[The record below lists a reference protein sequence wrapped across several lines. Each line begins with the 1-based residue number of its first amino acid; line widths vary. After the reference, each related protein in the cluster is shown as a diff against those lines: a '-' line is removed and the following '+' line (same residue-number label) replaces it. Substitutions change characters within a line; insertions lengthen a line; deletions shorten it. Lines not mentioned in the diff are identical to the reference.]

1 MNLSGISI
9 KRKVTLAMIYIIA
22 IGFGIFS
29 LTQLKVAMTPDI
41 DFPIVLVFTNYSGVS
56 SEDIEN
62 LVTRPIEEAVSATE
76 NIKKISS
83 SSTNGASM
91 VMLEFVYGTNMDK
104 AETDVRNSLD
114 MIRDYLPSDADEPIV
129 LALNPSMMPIMML
142 SMNSKDLGPAELRK
156 LGEDRVEP
164 LLERVDG
171 VASVEIAGGFERQIN
186 VKLNPVLLAS
196 HSLSPQDVATAIQTS
211 AGLVSAGNIKTF
223 TKEYNLRIYSEY
235 RNLEQLRNIVIKP
248 GTVPLRLKEV
258 AVVEDGFKEMTGDVR
273 VNGRQGIAIIVSKQS
288 DANTVLAAQKVKK
301 ELENIKKVLPQ
312 GINFEILFDTSEFTS
327 NSLKNLYNTA
337 IMSLIVV
344 IIVIYA
350 FIRSFRGSLIMAIS
364 MPISIILTFAVLY
377 LSDLTLNVISMAGLA
392 LAIGMLVDNSIV
404 VLENIF
410 RYRSLGRNSVE
421 ASERGASEVS
431 MAITASTLTT
441 LSVFVPV
448 LFVPGITGQLFKEM
462 VLTVT
467 FSLTVSLLV
476 AVTLVPM
483 MSSVFLKE
491 RLGSKKSKASDKPK
505 TLNKLTSKYQKLLH
519 WSLYHKKYVLLLA
532 LLLLVFSFCL
542 IPFMGGEFMPETDQG
557 RISFTIECATGV
569 PLTSLRETVIKV
581 EKILQ
586 ESVPEVVT
594 ASFRFGVQG
603 SFNPG
608 GSSSNTIVGNL
619 RLLPQNERKR
629 SQKEIEIALRKE
641 LDNIAGISY
650 YFEGGGMMGSGESA
664 VEIKVL
670 GNDLTRAKAIADDL
684 KARMEKVEGL
694 VDIRV
699 NVNDYI
705 PQLDVHLKQ
714 DVLNDLKLTN
724 LQIAS
729 IVSTA
734 IQGRTVAKYREKG
747 DEYNIYVQL
756 DKKYRQDR
764 NALDNLIIPVAGGT
778 VPLRQIADIK
788 EAQGPVTI
796 YRENQERYVSV
807 GCNLAGIDLKTAVE
821 RIEQIQSE
829 IAIPSDMMMI
839 MGGTAEDRQEAMF
852 YLLVAILVG
861 ALLVYMVMASQFESL
876 VDPFIIIF
884 TVPLSIIGV
893 LIFLFITKTPIS
905 VMALIGVV
913 ILVGI
918 AVNNGIVLVD
928 YTNQL
933 RSRGVGLYEAAEESG
948 ITRIRPVLMTALTT
962 IIGMIPLALEL
973 GDGSETWA
981 PLAKAVIGGMTVT
994 TFLTLLVI
1002 PCLYIIFEEWGEKI
1016 KNKLFGIL
1024 KKLELIAE

>member
-1 MNLSGISI
+1 MKLTGFSI
-9 KRKVTLAMIYIIA
+9 KRKVTLAMIYIVA

-41 DFPIVLVFTNYSGVS
+41 DFPIVLVFTSYSGVS

-76 NIKKISS
+76 NIKKITSS
-83 SSTNGASM
+83 SSNSKSM
-91 VMLEFVYGTNMDK
+91 VMLEFVYGTDMDK
-104 AETDVRNSLD
+104 AEADVRNALD
-114 MIRDYLPSDADEPIV
+114 MIRDYLPSDAEEPFV
-129 LALNPSMMPIMML
+129 LAVNPSMMPIMML

-171 VASVEIAGGFERQIN
+171 VASIEIAGGFERQIN

-211 AGLVSAGNIKTF
+211 AGLVSSGNIKTF

-235 RNLEQLRNIVIKP
+235 RSLEQIKNIVIKP
-248 GTVPLRLKEV
+248 GTVPLRLKDV
-258 AVVEDGFKEMTGDVR
+258 ALVEDGFKEQTGDVR
-273 VNGRQGIAIIVSKQS
+273 INSRQGIAIVVSKQS
-288 DANTVLAAQKVKK
+288 DANTVQAAAHVKT

-312 GINFEILFDTSEFTS
+312 GVDFEILYDTSEFTS
-327 NSLKNLYNTA
+327 NSLKNLFDTA
-337 IMSLIVV
+337 IMSLFVV
-344 IIVIYA
+344 ILVIFA

-410 RYRSLGRNSVE
+410 RYRSLGYKSVE
-421 ASERGASEVS
+421 ASEQGASEMS
-431 MAITASTLTT
+431 TAIIASTLTT

-476 AVTLVPM
+476 ALTLVPM
-483 MSSVFLKE
+483 MASVLLKE
-491 RLGSKKSKASDKPK
+491 RLDKKKSKNGDKPNALK
-505 TLNKLTSKYQKLLH
+505 KLTDKYQKILH
-519 WSLYHKKYVLLLA
+519 WSLYHKKYVLLIA
-532 LLLLVFSFCL
+532 LLMLVFSCCL
-542 IPFMGGEFMPETDQG
+542 VPFMGGEFMPETDQG
-557 RISFTIECATGV
+557 RISVTIESATGV

-581 EKILQ
+581 ENILK
-586 ESVPEVVT
+586 ETTPEIVT
-594 ASFRFGVQG
+594 ATFRFGVQEG
-603 SFNPG
+603 FSPG
-608 GSSSNTIVGNL
+608 GSSGNTITATL
-619 RLLPQNERKR
+619 RLLPRKERKR
-629 SQKEIEIALRKE
+629 SQKEIEIALRKK
-641 LDNIAGISY
+641 LDEIAGISY
-650 YFEGGGMMGSGESA
+650 YFEGGSMMSSGTNA
-664 VEIKVL
+664 VEIKVV

-694 VDIRV
+694 VDVRV

-705 PQLDVHLKQ
+705 PQLDIHLKQ
-714 DVLNDLKLTN
+714 DVLNDLRLTN
-724 LQIAS
+724 MQVAS

-734 IQGRTVAKYREKG
+734 IQGKTIAKYREKG

-756 DKKYRQDR
+756 DKKYREDR
-764 NALDNLIIPVAGGT
+764 EALGNLLIPISAGGT
-778 VPLRQIADIK
+778 VPLRQIADIR
-788 EAQGPVTI
+788 ETQGPVTI

-807 GCNLAGIDLKTAVE
+807 GCNLAGIDLKTAVSK
-821 RIEQIQSE
+821 IEQIQSE
-829 IAIPSDMMMI
+829 IAVPSDMMLI
-839 MGGTAEDRQEAMF
+839 MGGTAEDQQEAYF
-852 YLLVAILVG
+852 YLILAVLVG
-861 ALLVYMVMASQFESL
+861 ALLVYMVMAGQFESL
-876 VDPFIIIF
+876 LDPFIIMF

-893 LIFLFITKTPIS
+893 FILLFVTNTPIS
-905 VMALIGVV
+905 VMALIGIV

-973 GDGSETWA
+973 GEGSETWA
-981 PLAKAVIGGMTVT
+981 PLAVAVIGGMCAT
-994 TFLTLLVI
+994 TLLTLVVI
-1002 PCLYIIFEEWGEKI
+1002 PCLYIIFEEWSGKI
-1016 KNKLFGIL
+1016 KNKLFGT
-1024 KKLELIAE
+1024 KKA

>member
-1 MNLSGISI
+1 MNLTGISI

-41 DFPIVLVFTNYSGVS
+41 DFPIVLVFTSYSGVS

-76 NIKKISS
+76 NIKKITSN
-83 SSTNGASM
+83 STNGNSM

-104 AETDVRNSLD
+104 AETDVRNALD
-114 MIRDYLPSDADEPIV
+114 MIRDYLPSDAEEPFV
-129 LALNPSMMPIMML
+129 LALNPSMMPILML

-164 LLERVDG
+164 LLERVEG
-171 VASVEIAGGFERQIN
+171 VASVEISGGFERQIN
-186 VKLNPVLLAS
+186 VDLNPVLLAS
-196 HSLSPQDVATAIQTS
+196 HSLSPQDVAMAIQSS
-211 AGLVSAGNIKTF
+211 AGLVSSGNIKTF
-223 TKEYNLRIYSEY
+223 TKEFNLRIYSEY
-235 RNLEQLRNIVIKP
+235 RSLEQIRNVVVKP
-248 GTVPLRLKEV
+248 GTVPLKLQDV
-258 AVVEDGFKEMTGDVR
+258 ASVKDGFKEQTGDVR
-273 VNGRQGIAIIVSKQS
+273 VNGRQGVALIISKQS
-288 DANTVLAAQKVKK
+288 DANTVQAAGQVKK
-301 ELENIKKVLPQ
+301 ELEKIKKVLPQ
-312 GINFEILFDTSEFTS
+312 GVDFEILFDTSEFTS
-327 NSLKNLYNTA
+327 NSLKNLSDTA

-344 IIVIYA
+344 ILVIFV

-410 RYRSLGRNSVE
+410 RYRSLGHKSVE
-421 ASERGASEVS
+421 ASEKGASEMS
-431 MAITASTLTT
+431 TAIIASTLTT

-448 LFVPGITGQLFKEM
+448 LFVPGITGQLFREM

-467 FSLTVSLLV
+467 FSLSVSLLV
-476 AVTLVPM
+476 ALTLVPM
-483 MSSVFLKE
+483 MASVLLKVK
-491 RLGSKKSKASDKPK
+491 LDSKKSKKGDKPNILK
-505 TLNKLTSKYQKLLH
+505 KLTDKYQKLLH
-519 WSLYHKKYVLLLA
+519 WSLYHKKYVLLITIVM
-532 LLLLVFSFCL
+532 LVFSCCL
-542 IPFMGGEFMPETDQG
+542 VPFMGGEFMPENDQG
-557 RISFTIECATGV
+557 RINVTIESATGV

-586 ESVPEVVT
+586 ETVPEIVT
-594 ASFRFGVQG
+594 ATFRFGVQQG
-603 SFNPG
+603 FNPG
-608 GSSSNTIVGNL
+608 GSAGNTINTTL
-619 RLLPQNERKR
+619 RLQPQSERKR
-629 SQKEIEIALRKE
+629 SQKEIEIALRKK
-641 LDNIAGISY
+641 LDEIPGISY
-650 YFEGGGMMGSGESA
+650 HFESGNMMSSGESA
-664 VEIKVL
+664 IEIKVV
-670 GNDLTRAKAIADDL
+670 GNDLNRAKAIADDL
-684 KARMEKVEGL
+684 KARMGKVEGL
-694 VDIRV
+694 VDVRV

-714 DVLNDLKLTN
+714 DVLNDLRLTN
-724 LQIAS
+724 IQVAS

-734 IQGRTVAKYREKG
+734 IQGKTVSQYREKG

-764 NALDNLIIPVAGGT
+764 EALGNLLIPIPAGGA
-778 VPLRQIADIK
+778 VPLRQIADIR
-788 EAQGPVTI
+788 ETQGPVTI

-807 GCNLAGIDLKTAVE
+807 GCNLAGIDLKTAVKKV
-821 RIEQIQSE
+821 EQIQSE
-829 IAIPSDMMMI
+829 IAVPSDLMLI
-839 MGGTAEDRQEAMF
+839 MGGTAEDQQEAYF
-852 YLLVAILVG
+852 YLILAVLVA

-876 VDPFIIIF
+876 VDPFIIMF

-893 LIFLFITKTPIS
+893 FIFMFITNTPIS
-905 VMALIGVV
+905 VMALIGIV

-928 YTNQL
+928 YINQL
-933 RSRGVGLYEAAEESG
+933 RARGTGLYEAAEESG

-962 IIGMIPLALEL
+962 IIGMIPLALKL

-981 PLAKAVIGGMTVT
+981 PLAVAVIGGMTAT
-994 TFLTLLVI
+994 TLLTLIVI

-1016 KNKLFGIL
+1016 KSRLFGI
-1024 KKLELIAE
+1024 KKEA

>member
-1 MNLSGISI
+1 MKLTGFSI
-9 KRKVTLAMIYIIA
+9 KRKVTLAMIYIVA

-41 DFPIVLVFTNYSGVS
+41 DFPIVLVFTSYSGVS

-76 NIKKISS
+76 NIKKIISN
-83 SSTNGASM
+83 STNGNSM
-91 VMLEFVYGTNMDK
+91 VMLEFVYGTNMDQ
-104 AETDVRNSLD
+104 AESDVRNALD
-114 MIRDYLPSDADEPIV
+114 MIRDYLPSDAEEPFV
-129 LALNPSMMPIMML
+129 LALNPSMMPIMMM

-164 LLERVDG
+164 LLERVEG

-196 HSLSPQDVATAIQTS
+196 HTLSPQDVATAIQTS
-211 AGLVSAGNIKTF
+211 AGLVSSGNIKTF

-235 RNLEQLRNIVIKP
+235 RSLEQIRNIVVKP
-248 GTVPLRLKEV
+248 GTVPLRLKDV
-258 AVVEDGFKEMTGDVR
+258 ASVEDGFKEQTGDVR
-273 VNGRQGIAIIVSKQS
+273 INGRQGIAIVVSKQS
-288 DANTVLAAQKVKK
+288 DANTVQAAGQVKK
-301 ELENIKKVLPQ
+301 ELDNIKKVLPQ
-312 GINFEILFDTSEFTS
+312 GVDFEILFDTSEFTS
-327 NSLKNLYNTA
+327 NSLKNLSDTA

-344 IIVIYA
+344 ILVIFA
-350 FIRSFRGSLIMAIS
+350 FIRSFRGSMIMAIS

-377 LSDLTLNVISMAGLA
+377 LCDLTLNVISMAGLA

-410 RYRSLGRNSVE
+410 RYRSLGYKSVE
-421 ASERGASEVS
+421 ASEQGASEMS
-431 MAITASTLTT
+431 TAIIASTLTT

-467 FSLTVSLLV
+467 FSLSVSLLV
-476 AVTLVPM
+476 ALTLVPM
-483 MSSVFLKE
+483 MASVVLKE
-491 RLGSKKSKASDKPK
+491 RLDNKKGKVGGKPK
-505 TLNKLTSKYQKLLH
+505 ALQILTDKYQKLLH
-519 WSLYHKKYVLLLA
+519 WSLYHKKYVLLITILM
-532 LLLLVFSFCL
+532 LVFSCCL
-542 IPFMGGEFMPETDQG
+542 VPFMGGEFMPETDEG
-557 RISFTIECATGV
+557 RINITIESATGV

-581 EKILQ
+581 ENILK
-586 ESVPEVVT
+586 ESAPEIVT
-594 ASFRFGVQG
+594 ATFRFGAQEG
-603 SFNPG
+603 FSPG
-608 GSSSNTIVGNL
+608 NSSGNTISAIL
-619 RLLPQNERKR
+619 RLLPRDERKR
-629 SQKEIEIALRKE
+629 SQKEIEIALRKK
-641 LDNIAGISY
+641 LDEIAGISY
-650 YFEGGGMMGSGESA
+650 YLEGGGMMASGENA
-664 VEIKVL
+664 VEIKVVC
-670 GNDLTRAKAIADDL
+670 NDLTRAKAVADDL

-694 VDIRV
+694 VDVRL

-714 DVLNDLKLTN
+714 DVLNDLRLTN
-724 LQIAS
+724 IQVAS

-756 DKKYRQDR
+756 DKKYREDR
-764 NALDNLIIPVAGGT
+764 EALGNLLIPISAGGT
-778 VPLRQIADIK
+778 VPLRQIADIR
-788 EAQGPVTI
+788 ETQGPVTI

-807 GCNLAGIDLKTAVE
+807 GCNLAGIDLKTAVSK
-821 RIEQIQSE
+821 IEQIQSE
-829 IAIPSDMMMI
+829 IAVPSDMMLI
-839 MGGTAEDRQEAMF
+839 LGGTAEDQQEAYF
-852 YLLVAILVG
+852 YLIVAVLVG
-861 ALLVYMVMASQFESL
+861 ALLVYMVMAGQFESL
-876 VDPFIIIF
+876 VDPFIIMF

-893 LIFLFITKTPIS
+893 FILMFITKTPIS
-905 VMALIGVV
+905 VMALIGIV

-928 YTNQL
+928 YINQL
-933 RSRGVGLYEAAEESG
+933 RARGTGLYEAAEESG

-973 GDGSETWA
+973 GEGSETWA
-981 PLAKAVIGGMTVT
+981 PLAVAVIGGMCAT
-994 TFLTLLVI
+994 TLLTLVVI

-1016 KNKLFGIL
+1016 KRRLFGV
-1024 KKLELIAE
+1024 KQA

>member
-1 MNLSGISI
+1 MKLTGFSI
-9 KRKVTLAMIYIIA
+9 KRKVTLAMIYIVA

-41 DFPIVLVFTNYSGVS
+41 DFPIVLVFTSYSGVS

-76 NIKKISS
+76 NIKKITSS
-83 SSTNGASM
+83 SSNSKSM
-91 VMLEFVYGTNMDK
+91 VMLEFVYGTDMDK
-104 AETDVRNSLD
+104 AEADVRNALD
-114 MIRDYLPSDADEPIV
+114 MIRDYLPSDAEEPFV

-211 AGLVSAGNIKTF
+211 AGLVSSGNIKTF

-235 RNLEQLRNIVIKP
+235 RSLEQIRNIVIKP
-248 GTVPLRLKEV
+248 GTVPLRLKDV
-258 AVVEDGFKEMTGDVR
+258 ALVEDGYKEQTGDVR
-273 VNGRQGIAIIVSKQS
+273 INGRQGVAIVVSKQS
-288 DANTVLAAQKVKK
+288 DANTVQAAAHVKK

-312 GINFEILFDTSEFTS
+312 GVDFEILFDTSEFTS
-327 NSLKNLYNTA
+327 NSLKNLSDTA

-344 IIVIYA
+344 ILVIFA

-410 RYRSLGRNSVE
+410 RYRSLGYKSVE
-421 ASERGASEVS
+421 ASEQGASEMS
-431 MAITASTLTT
+431 TAIIASTLTT

-476 AVTLVPM
+476 ALTLVPM
-483 MSSVFLKE
+483 MASVLLKE
-491 RLGSKKSKASDKPK
+491 RLDNKKSKKGDKPNALK
-505 TLNKLTSKYQKLLH
+505 KLTDKYQKILH
-519 WSLYHKKYVLLLA
+519 WSLYHKKYVLLMA
-532 LLLLVFSFCL
+532 LLMLVFSCCL
-542 IPFMGGEFMPETDQG
+542 VPFMGGEFMPETDQG
-557 RISFTIECATGV
+557 RINLTIESATGV

-581 EKILQ
+581 ENILK
-586 ESVPEVVT
+586 ESAPEIVT
-594 ASFRFGVQG
+594 ATFRFGVQEG
-603 SFNPG
+603 FSPG
-608 GSSSNTIVGNL
+608 GSSGNTITTTL
-619 RLLPQNERKR
+619 RLLPRKERKR
-629 SQKEIEIALRKE
+629 SQKEIEIALRKK
-641 LDNIAGISY
+641 LDEIAGISY
-650 YFEGGGMMGSGESA
+650 YFEGGSMMSSGEKA
-664 VEIKVL
+664 VEIKVV

-684 KARMEKVEGL
+684 KARMEKVKGL
-694 VDIRV
+694 VDVRV

-705 PQLDVHLKQ
+705 PQLDIHLKQ
-714 DVLNDLKLTN
+714 DVLNDLRLTN
-724 LQIAS
+724 MQVAS

-734 IQGRTVAKYREKG
+734 IQGRTIAKYREKG

-756 DKKYRQDR
+756 DKKYREDR
-764 NALDNLIIPVAGGT
+764 EALGNLLIPISAGGT
-778 VPLRQIADIK
+778 VPLRQIADIR
-788 EAQGPVTI
+788 ETQGPVTI

-807 GCNLAGIDLKTAVE
+807 GCNLAGIDLKTAVKK
-821 RIEQIQSE
+821 IEQIQSE
-829 IAIPSDMMMI
+829 IAVPSDMMLI
-839 MGGTAEDRQEAMF
+839 MGGTAEDQQEAYF
-852 YLLVAILVG
+852 YLILAVLVG
-861 ALLVYMVMASQFESL
+861 ALLVYMVMAGQFESL
-876 VDPFIIIF
+876 LDPFIIMF

-893 LIFLFITKTPIS
+893 FILLFVTNTPIS
-905 VMALIGVV
+905 VMALIGIV

-962 IIGMIPLALEL
+962 IIGMIPLALKL

-981 PLAKAVIGGMTVT
+981 PLAVAVIGGMCAT
-994 TFLTLLVI
+994 TLLTLVVI
-1002 PCLYIIFEEWGEKI
+1002 PCLYIIFEEWSEKI
-1016 KNKLFGIL
+1016 KNRLFGT
-1024 KKLELIAE
+1024 KKA

>member
-1 MNLSGISI
+1 MSLIGISI

-41 DFPIVLVFTNYSGVS
+41 DFPIVLVFTSYSGVS

-76 NIKKISS
+76 NIKKITSN
-83 SSTNGASM
+83 STNGNSM

-104 AETDVRNSLD
+104 AETDVRNALD
-114 MIRDYLPSDADEPIV
+114 MIRDYLPSDAEEPFV

-164 LLERVDG
+164 LLERVEG
-171 VASVEIAGGFERQIN
+171 VASVEISGGFERQIN
-186 VKLNPVLLAS
+186 VDLNPVLLAS
-196 HSLSPQDVATAIQTS
+196 HSLSPQDVAMAIQSS
-211 AGLVSAGNIKTF
+211 AGLVSSGNIKTF
-223 TKEYNLRIYSEY
+223 NKEYNLRIYSEY
-235 RNLEQLRNIVIKP
+235 RSLEQIRNLVVKP
-248 GTVPLRLKEV
+248 GTVPLRLMDV
-258 AVVEDGFKEMTGDVR
+258 ATVKDGFKEQTGDVR
-273 VNGRQGIAIIVSKQS
+273 INGRQGIAIIVSKQS
-288 DANTVLAAQKVKK
+288 DANTVQAATHVKK
-301 ELENIKKVLPQ
+301 ELEKIKKVLPQ

-327 NSLKNLYNTA
+327 NSLKNLSNTA
-337 IMSLIVV
+337 IMSLVVV
-344 IIVIYA
+344 ILVVFA

-377 LSDLTLNVISMAGLA
+377 LCDLTLNVISMAGLA

-404 VLENIF
+404 VLESIF
-410 RYRSLGRNSVE
+410 RYRSLGHKSVE
-421 ASERGASEVS
+421 ASEEGASEMS
-431 MAITASTLTT
+431 TAIIASTLTT

-467 FSLTVSLLV
+467 FSLSVSLLV
-476 AVTLVPM
+476 ALTLVPM
-483 MSSVFLKE
+483 MASVFLKE
-491 RLGSKKSKASDKPK
+491 RLDSKKSKKVNKPNALK
-505 TLNKLTSKYQKLLH
+505 MLTDKYQKLLH
-519 WSLYHKKYVLLLA
+519 WSLYHKKYVLLITILM
-532 LLLLVFSFCL
+532 LVFSCCL
-542 IPFMGGEFMPETDQG
+542 VPFLGGEFMPETDQG
-557 RISFTIECATGV
+557 RINFTIESATGV

-581 EKILQ
+581 EKILK
-586 ESVPEVVT
+586 EDVPEIVT
-594 ASFRFGVQG
+594 ATFRFGVQQG
-603 SFNPG
+603 FNPG
-608 GSSSNTIVGNL
+608 GSSGNTINTTL

-629 SQKEIEIALRKE
+629 SQKEIEVALRKK
-641 LDNIAGISY
+641 LDEIPGISY
-650 YFEGGGMMGSGESA
+650 RFEGGSMMSSSGERA
-664 VEIKVL
+664 IEIKVV
-670 GNDLTRAKAIADDL
+670 GDDLTRAKAIADDL

-694 VDIRV
+694 VDVSV

-714 DVLNDLKLTN
+714 DVLNDLRLTN
-724 LQIAS
+724 IQVAS

-734 IQGRTVAKYREKG
+734 IQGKTVSKYREKG

-764 NALDNLIIPVAGGT
+764 DALGNLLIPIPAGGT
-778 VPLRQIADIK
+778 VPLRQIADIR
-788 EAQGPVTI
+788 ETQGPVTI

-807 GCNLAGIDLKTAVE
+807 GCNLAGIDLRTAVKKV
-821 RIEQIQSE
+821 EQIQSE
-829 IAIPSDMMMI
+829 IAVPSDLMLI
-839 MGGTAEDRQEAMF
+839 MGGTAEDQQEAYF
-852 YLLVAILVG
+852 FLIIAVLVA

-876 VDPFIIIF
+876 VDPFIIMF

-893 LIFLFITKTPIS
+893 FIFMFITKTPIS
-905 VMALIGVV
+905 VMSLIGIV

-928 YTNQL
+928 YINQL
-933 RSRGVGLYEAAEESG
+933 RARGTGLYEAAEESG

-962 IIGMIPLALEL
+962 IIGMIPLALKL

-981 PLAKAVIGGMTVT
+981 PLAVSVIGGMAAT
-994 TFLTLLVI
+994 TLLTLVVI

-1016 KNKLFGIL
+1016 KSRLFGI
-1024 KKLELIAE
+1024 KKA

>member
-1 MNLSGISI
+1 MKLTGFSI
-9 KRKVTLAMIYIIA
+9 KRKVTLAMIYIVA

-41 DFPIVLVFTNYSGVS
+41 DFPIVLVFTSYSGVS

-76 NIKKISS
+76 NIKKITSS
-83 SSTNGASM
+83 SSNSKSM
-91 VMLEFVYGTNMDK
+91 VMLEFVYGTDMDK
-104 AETDVRNSLD
+104 AEADVRNALD
-114 MIRDYLPSDADEPIV
+114 MIRDYLPSDAEEPFV

-171 VASVEIAGGFERQIN
+171 VASIEIAGGFERQIN

-211 AGLVSAGNIKTF
+211 AGLVSSGNIKTF

-235 RNLEQLRNIVIKP
+235 RSLEQIRNIVIKP
-248 GTVPLRLKEV
+248 GTVPLRLKDV
-258 AVVEDGFKEMTGDVR
+258 ALVEDGYKEQTGDVR
-273 VNGRQGIAIIVSKQS
+273 INGRQGVAIVVSKQS
-288 DANTVLAAQKVKK
+288 DANTVQAAAHVKK

-312 GINFEILFDTSEFTS
+312 GVDFEILFDTSEFTS
-327 NSLKNLYNTA
+327 NSLKNLSDTA

-344 IIVIYA
+344 ILVIFA

-410 RYRSLGRNSVE
+410 RYRSLGYKSVE
-421 ASERGASEVS
+421 ASEQGASEMS
-431 MAITASTLTT
+431 TAIIASTLTT

-476 AVTLVPM
+476 ALTLVPM
-483 MSSVFLKE
+483 MASVLLKE
-491 RLGSKKSKASDKPK
+491 RLDNKKSKNGDKPNALK
-505 TLNKLTSKYQKLLH
+505 KLTDKYQKILH
-519 WSLYHKKYVLLLA
+519 WSLYHKKYVLLMA
-532 LLLLVFSFCL
+532 LLMLVFSCCL
-542 IPFMGGEFMPETDQG
+542 VPFMGGEFMPETDQG
-557 RISFTIECATGV
+557 RINLTIESATGV

-581 EKILQ
+581 ENILK
-586 ESVPEVVT
+586 ESAPEIVT
-594 ASFRFGVQG
+594 ATFRFGVQEG
-603 SFNPG
+603 FSPG
-608 GSSSNTIVGNL
+608 GSSGNTITTTL
-619 RLLPQNERKR
+619 RLLPRKERKR
-629 SQKEIEIALRKE
+629 SQKEIEIALRKK
-641 LDNIAGISY
+641 LDEIAGISY
-650 YFEGGGMMGSGESA
+650 YFEGGSMMSSGEKA
-664 VEIKVL
+664 VEIKVV

-684 KARMEKVEGL
+684 KARMEKVKGL
-694 VDIRV
+694 VDVRV

-705 PQLDVHLKQ
+705 PQLDIHLKQ
-714 DVLNDLKLTN
+714 DVLNDLRLTN
-724 LQIAS
+724 MQVAS

-734 IQGRTVAKYREKG
+734 IQGRTIAKYREKG

-756 DKKYRQDR
+756 DKKYREDR
-764 NALDNLIIPVAGGT
+764 EALGNLLIPISAGGT
-778 VPLRQIADIK
+778 VPLRQIADIR
-788 EAQGPVTI
+788 ETQGPVTI

-807 GCNLAGIDLKTAVE
+807 GCNLAGIDLKTAVKK
-821 RIEQIQSE
+821 IEQIQSE
-829 IAIPSDMMMI
+829 IAVPSDMMLI
-839 MGGTAEDRQEAMF
+839 MGGTAEDQQEAYF
-852 YLLVAILVG
+852 YLILAVLVG
-861 ALLVYMVMASQFESL
+861 ALLVYMVMAGQFESL
-876 VDPFIIIF
+876 LDPFIIMF

-893 LIFLFITKTPIS
+893 FILLFVTNTPIS
-905 VMALIGVV
+905 VMALIGIV

-962 IIGMIPLALEL
+962 INGMIPLALKL

-981 PLAKAVIGGMTVT
+981 PLAVAVIGGMCAT
-994 TFLTLLVI
+994 TLLTLVVI
-1002 PCLYIIFEEWGEKI
+1002 PCLYIIFEEWSEKI
-1016 KNKLFGIL
+1016 KNRLFGT
-1024 KKLELIAE
+1024 KKA

>member
-1 MNLSGISI
+1 MKLTGFSI
-9 KRKVTLAMIYIIA
+9 KRKVTLAMIYIVA

-41 DFPIVLVFTNYSGVS
+41 DFPIVLVFTSYSGVS

-76 NIKKISS
+76 NIKKITSS
-83 SSTNGASM
+83 SSNSKSM
-91 VMLEFVYGTNMDK
+91 VMLEFVYGTDMDK
-104 AETDVRNSLD
+104 AEADVRNALD
-114 MIRDYLPSDADEPIV
+114 MIRDYLPSDAEEPFV

-171 VASVEIAGGFERQIN
+171 VASIEIAGGFERQIN

-211 AGLVSAGNIKTF
+211 AGLVSSGNIKTF

-235 RNLEQLRNIVIKP
+235 RSLEQIRNIVIKP
-248 GTVPLRLKEV
+248 GTVPLRLKDV
-258 AVVEDGFKEMTGDVR
+258 ALVEDGYKEQTGDVR
-273 VNGRQGIAIIVSKQS
+273 INGRQGVAIVVSKQS
-288 DANTVLAAQKVKK
+288 DANTVQAAAHVKK

-312 GINFEILFDTSEFTS
+312 GVDFEILFDTSEFTS
-327 NSLKNLYNTA
+327 NSLKNLSDTA

-344 IIVIYA
+344 ILVIFA

-410 RYRSLGRNSVE
+410 RYRSLGYKSVE
-421 ASERGASEVS
+421 ASEQGASEMS
-431 MAITASTLTT
+431 TAIIASTLTT

-476 AVTLVPM
+476 ALTLVPM
-483 MSSVFLKE
+483 MASVLLKE
-491 RLGSKKSKASDKPK
+491 RLDNKKSKKGDKPNALK
-505 TLNKLTSKYQKLLH
+505 KLTDKYQKILH
-519 WSLYHKKYVLLLA
+519 WSLYHKKYVLLMA
-532 LLLLVFSFCL
+532 LLMLVFSCCL
-542 IPFMGGEFMPETDQG
+542 VPFMGGEFMPETDQG
-557 RISFTIECATGV
+557 RINLTIESATGV

-581 EKILQ
+581 ENILK
-586 ESVPEVVT
+586 ESAPEIVT
-594 ASFRFGVQG
+594 ATFRFGVQEG
-603 SFNPG
+603 FSPG
-608 GSSSNTIVGNL
+608 GSSGNTITTTL
-619 RLLPQNERKR
+619 RLLPRKERKR
-629 SQKEIEIALRKE
+629 SQKEIEIALRKK
-641 LDNIAGISY
+641 LDEIAGISY
-650 YFEGGGMMGSGESA
+650 YFEGGSMMSSGEKA
-664 VEIKVL
+664 VEIKVV

-684 KARMEKVEGL
+684 KARMEKVKGL
-694 VDIRV
+694 VDVRV

-705 PQLDVHLKQ
+705 PQLDIHLKQ
-714 DVLNDLKLTN
+714 DVLNDLRLTN
-724 LQIAS
+724 MQVAS

-734 IQGRTVAKYREKG
+734 IQGRTIAKYREKG

-756 DKKYRQDR
+756 DKKYREDR
-764 NALDNLIIPVAGGT
+764 EALGNLLIPISAGGT
-778 VPLRQIADIK
+778 VPLRQIADIR
-788 EAQGPVTI
+788 ETQGPVTI

-807 GCNLAGIDLKTAVE
+807 GCNLAGIDLKTAVKK
-821 RIEQIQSE
+821 IEQIQSE
-829 IAIPSDMMMI
+829 IAVPSDMMLI
-839 MGGTAEDRQEAMF
+839 MGGTAEDQQEAYF
-852 YLLVAILVG
+852 YLILAVLVG
-861 ALLVYMVMASQFESL
+861 ALLVYMVMAGQFESL
-876 VDPFIIIF
+876 LDPFIIMF

-893 LIFLFITKTPIS
+893 FILLFVTNTPIS
-905 VMALIGVV
+905 VMALIGIV

-962 IIGMIPLALEL
+962 IIGMIPLALKL

-981 PLAKAVIGGMTVT
+981 PLAVAVIGGMCAT
-994 TFLTLLVI
+994 TLLTLVVI
-1002 PCLYIIFEEWGEKI
+1002 PCLYIIFEEWSEKI
-1016 KNKLFGIL
+1016 KNRLFGT
-1024 KKLELIAE
+1024 KKA

>member
-22 IGFGIFS
+22 VGFGIFS

-83 SSTNGASM
+83 SSTNGSAM
-91 VMLEFVYGTNMDK
+91 VMLEFVYGTDMDK

-235 RNLEQLRNIVIKP
+235 RSLEQLRNIVIKP
-248 GTVPLRLKEV
+248 GTVPLRLKDV
-258 AVVEDGFKEMTGDVR
+258 AVVEDGFKEITGDVR
-273 VNGRQGIAIIVSKQS
+273 INSRQGIAIIVSKQS

-344 IIVIYA
+344 IIVIYT

-392 LAIGMLVDNSIV
+392 LAIGMLVDNSII

-410 RYRSLGRNSVE
+410 RYQSLGHNSVE
-421 ASERGASEVS
+421 ASERGASEMS
-431 MAITASTLTT
+431 MAIIASTLTT

-476 AVTLVPM
+476 ALTLVPM

-505 TLNKLTSKYQKLLH
+505 TLNKFTSKYQKLLH
-519 WSLYHKKYVLLLA
+519 WSLYHKKYVLLIV

-557 RISFTIECATGV
+557 RIILTIECATGV

-608 GSSSNTIVGNL
+608 GSSSNTIVANL

-650 YFEGGGMMGSGESA
+650 YFEGGGMMSSGQSA

-670 GNDLTRAKAIADDL
+670 GNDLARAKAIADNL

-747 DEYNIYVQL
+747 DEFNIYVQL

-788 EAQGPVTI
+788 ETQGPVTI

-821 RIEQIQSE
+821 KIEQIQSE

-852 YLLVAILVG
+852 YLLLAIMVG
-861 ALLVYMVMASQFESL
+861 SLLVYMVMASQFESL

-893 LIFLFITKTPIS
+893 LIFLFITNTPIS

-981 PLAKAVIGGMTVT
+981 PLAKAVIGGMTAT
-994 TFLTLLVI
+994 TFLTLVVI

-1016 KNKLFGIL
+1016 KRKLFGA
-1024 KKLELIAE
+1024 KQA

>member
-1 MNLSGISI
+1 MSLIGLSI
-9 KRKVTLAMIYIIA
+9 KRKVTMAMIYIVA

-41 DFPIVLVFTNYSGVS
+41 DFPIVLVFTSYSGVS

-76 NIKKISS
+76 NIKKITSN
-83 SSTNGASM
+83 STNGNSM

-104 AETDVRNSLD
+104 AETDVRNALD
-114 MIRDYLPSDADEPIV
+114 MIRDYLPSDAEEPFV

-164 LLERVDG
+164 LLERVKG

-196 HSLSPQDVATAIQTS
+196 HSLSPQDVATAIQSS
-211 AGLVSAGNIKTF
+211 AGLVSSGNIKTF

-235 RNLEQLRNIVIKP
+235 RSLEQIRNVVVKP
-248 GTVPLRLKEV
+248 GTVPLRLKDV
-258 AVVEDGFKEMTGDVR
+258 ALVEDGFKEQTGDVR
-273 VNGRQGIAIIVSKQS
+273 INSRQGIAIVVSKQS
-288 DANTVLAAQKVKK
+288 DANTVQAAEHVRK
-301 ELENIKKVLPQ
+301 ELDNIKKVLPQ
-312 GINFEILFDTSEFTS
+312 GVDFEILFDTSEFTS
-327 NSLKNLYNTA
+327 NSLKNLSDTA

-344 IIVIYA
+344 ILVIFA

-377 LSDLTLNVISMAGLA
+377 LCDLTLNVISMAGLA

-410 RYRSLGRNSVE
+410 RYRSLGHKSVE
-421 ASERGASEVS
+421 ASEKGASEMS

-467 FSLTVSLLV
+467 FSLSVSLLV
-476 AVTLVPM
+476 ALTLVPM
-483 MSSVFLKE
+483 MASVFLKE
-491 RLGSKKSKASDKPK
+491 RLDNKNSKKGDKPK
-505 TLNKLTSKYQKLLH
+505 ALNMLTDKYQKILH
-519 WSLYHKKYVLLLA
+519 WSLYHKKYVLLITILM
-532 LLLLVFSFCL
+532 LVFSCCL
-542 IPFMGGEFMPETDQG
+542 VPFMGGEFMPETDQG
-557 RISFTIECATGV
+557 RINITIESATGV

-581 EKILQ
+581 ENILK
-586 ESVPEVVT
+586 ESAPEIVT
-594 ASFRFGVQG
+594 ATFRFGVQEG
-603 SFNPG
+603 FSPG
-608 GSSSNTIVGNL
+608 GSSGNTITATL
-619 RLLPQNERKR
+619 RLLPRNERKR
-629 SQKEIEIALRKE
+629 SQKEIEIALRKK
-641 LDNIAGISY
+641 LDEIAGISY
-650 YFEGGGMMGSGESA
+650 YFEGGGMMSSGESA
-664 VEIKVL
+664 VEIKVI
-670 GNDLTRAKAIADDL
+670 GNDLTRTKAIADDL

-714 DVLNDLKLTN
+714 DVLNDLRLTN
-724 LQIAS
+724 IQVAS

-756 DKKYRQDR
+756 GKEYREDR
-764 NALDNLIIPVAGGT
+764 EALGNLLIPISAGGT
-778 VPLRQIADIK
+778 VPLRQIADIQ
-788 EAQGPVTI
+788 ETQGPVTI

-807 GCNLAGIDLKTAVE
+807 GCNLAGIDLKNAVSK
-821 RIEQIQSE
+821 IEQIQSE

-839 MGGTAEDRQEAMF
+839 MGGTAEDQQEAYF
-852 YLLVAILVG
+852 YLILAVLVG
-861 ALLVYMVMASQFESL
+861 ALLVYMVMAGQFESL
-876 VDPFIIIF
+876 VDPFIIMF

-893 LIFLFITKTPIS
+893 FIFMFITNTPIS
-905 VMALIGVV
+905 VMALIGIV

-928 YTNQL
+928 YINQL
-933 RSRGVGLYEAAEESG
+933 RARGTGLYEAAEESG

-962 IIGMIPLALEL
+962 IIGMIPLALKL

-981 PLAKAVIGGMTVT
+981 PLAVAVIGGMCAT
-994 TFLTLLVI
+994 TLLTLVVI
-1002 PCLYIIFEEWGEKI
+1002 PCLYIIFEEWGDKI
-1016 KNKLFGIL
+1016 KSRLFGI
-1024 KKLELIAE
+1024 KKA

>member
-1 MNLSGISI
+1 MNLTGISI

-41 DFPIVLVFTNYSGVS
+41 DFPIVLVFTSYSGVS

-76 NIKKISS
+76 NIKKITSN
-83 SSTNGASM
+83 STNGNSM

-104 AETDVRNSLD
+104 AETDVRNALD
-114 MIRDYLPSDADEPIV
+114 MIRDYLPSDAEEPFV
-129 LALNPSMMPIMML
+129 LALNPSMMPILML

-164 LLERVDG
+164 LLERVEG
-171 VASVEIAGGFERQIN
+171 VASVEISGGFERQIN
-186 VKLNPVLLAS
+186 VDLNPVLLAS
-196 HSLSPQDVATAIQTS
+196 HSLSPQDVAMAIQSS
-211 AGLVSAGNIKTF
+211 AGLVSSGNIKTF
-223 TKEYNLRIYSEY
+223 TKEFNLRIYSEY
-235 RNLEQLRNIVIKP
+235 RSLEQIRNVVVKP
-248 GTVPLRLKEV
+248 GTVPLKLQDV
-258 AVVEDGFKEMTGDVR
+258 ASVKDGFKEQTGDVR
-273 VNGRQGIAIIVSKQS
+273 VNGRQGVALIISKQS
-288 DANTVLAAQKVKK
+288 DANTVQAAGQVKK
-301 ELENIKKVLPQ
+301 ELEKIKKVLPQ
-312 GINFEILFDTSEFTS
+312 GVDFEILFDTSEFTS
-327 NSLKNLYNTA
+327 NSLKNLSDTA

-344 IIVIYA
+344 ILVIFV

-410 RYRSLGRNSVE
+410 RYRSLGHKSVE
-421 ASERGASEVS
+421 ASEKGASEMS
-431 MAITASTLTT
+431 TAIIASTLTT

-448 LFVPGITGQLFKEM
+448 LFVPGITGQLFREM

-467 FSLTVSLLV
+467 FSLSVSLLV
-476 AVTLVPM
+476 ALTLVPM
-483 MSSVFLKE
+483 MASVLLKVK
-491 RLGSKKSKASDKPK
+491 LDSKKSKKGDKPNILK
-505 TLNKLTSKYQKLLH
+505 KLTDKYQKLLH
-519 WSLYHKKYVLLLA
+519 WSLYHKKYVLFITILMLIGSCS
-532 LLLLVFSFCL
+532 LV
-542 IPFMGGEFMPETDQG
+542 PFLGGEFMPENDQG
-557 RISFTIECATGV
+557 RINVTIESATGV

-581 EKILQ
+581 ENILK
-586 ESVPEVVT
+586 ETVPEIVT
-594 ASFRFGVQG
+594 ATFRFGVQQG
-603 SFNPG
+603 FNPG
-608 GSSSNTIVGNL
+608 GSAGNTINTTL
-619 RLLPQNERKR
+619 RLQPQSERKR
-629 SQKEIEIALRKE
+629 SQKEIEIALRKK
-641 LDNIAGISY
+641 LDEIPGISY
-650 YFEGGGMMGSGESA
+650 HFESGNMMSSGESA
-664 VEIKVL
+664 IEIKVV
-670 GNDLTRAKAIADDL
+670 GNDLNRAKAVADDL
-684 KARMEKVEGL
+684 KARMGKVEGL
-694 VDIRV
+694 VDVRV

-714 DVLNDLKLTN
+714 DVLNDLRLTN
-724 LQIAS
+724 IQVAS

-734 IQGRTVAKYREKG
+734 IQGKTVSQYREKG

-764 NALDNLIIPVAGGT
+764 EALGNLLIPIPAGGA
-778 VPLRQIADIK
+778 VPLRQIADIR
-788 EAQGPVTI
+788 ETQGPVTI

-807 GCNLAGIDLKTAVE
+807 GCNLAGIDLKTAVKKV
-821 RIEQIQSE
+821 EQIQSE
-829 IAIPSDMMMI
+829 IAVPSDLMLI
-839 MGGTAEDRQEAMF
+839 MGGTAEDQQEAYF
-852 YLLVAILVG
+852 YLILAVLVA

-876 VDPFIIIF
+876 VDPFIIMF

-893 LIFLFITKTPIS
+893 FIFMFITNTPIS
-905 VMALIGVV
+905 VMALIGIV

-928 YTNQL
+928 YINQL
-933 RSRGVGLYEAAEESG
+933 RARGTGLYEAAEESG

-962 IIGMIPLALEL
+962 IIGMIPLALKL

-981 PLAKAVIGGMTVT
+981 PLAVAVIGGMTAT
-994 TFLTLLVI
+994 TLLTLIVI

-1016 KNKLFGIL
+1016 KSRLFGI
-1024 KKLELIAE
+1024 KKEA

>member
-1 MNLSGISI
+1 MSLIGISI
-9 KRKVTLAMIYIIA
+9 KRKVTLAMIYIVA

-41 DFPIVLVFTNYSGVS
+41 DFPIVLVFTSYSGVS

-76 NIKKISS
+76 NIKKITSS
-83 SSTNGASM
+83 SSNSKSM
-91 VMLEFVYGTNMDK
+91 VMLEFVYGTDMDQ
-104 AETDVRNSLD
+104 AETDVRNALD
-114 MIRDYLPSDADEPIV
+114 MIRDYLPSDAEEPFV
-129 LALNPSMMPIMML
+129 LALNPSMMPIMMM

-164 LLERVDG
+164 LLERVEG

-196 HSLSPQDVATAIQTS
+196 HSLSPQDVATVIQSS
-211 AGLVSAGNIKTF
+211 AGLVSSGNIKTF

-235 RNLEQLRNIVIKP
+235 RSLEQIRNIVVKP
-248 GTVPLRLKEV
+248 GTVPLRLKDV
-258 AVVEDGFKEMTGDVR
+258 ALVEDGFKEQTGDVR
-273 VNGRQGIAIIVSKQS
+273 INSRQGIAIVVSKQS
-288 DANTVLAAQKVKK
+288 DANTVQAAAHVKN
-301 ELENIKKVLPQ
+301 ELDNIKKVLPQ
-312 GINFEILFDTSEFTS
+312 GVDFEILFDTSEFTS
-327 NSLKNLYNTA
+327 NSLQNLSSTA

-344 IIVIYA
+344 ILVIFA

-364 MPISIILTFAVLY
+364 MPISIVLTFAVLY

-410 RYRSLGRNSVE
+410 RYRSLGYKSVE
-421 ASERGASEVS
+421 ASEQGASEMS
-431 MAITASTLTT
+431 TAIIASTLTT

-467 FSLTVSLLV
+467 FSLSVSLLV
-476 AVTLVPM
+476 ALTLVPM
-483 MSSVFLKE
+483 MASVVLKE
-491 RLGSKKSKASDKPK
+491 RLDNKKSKNGDKPNALK
-505 TLNKLTSKYQKLLH
+505 MLTDQYQKILH
-519 WSLYHKKYVLLLA
+519 WSLYHKKYVLLITILM
-532 LLLLVFSFCL
+532 LVFSCCL
-542 IPFMGGEFMPETDQG
+542 VPFMGGEFMPETDQG
-557 RISFTIECATGV
+557 RINVTIESATGA

-581 EKILQ
+581 ENILK
-586 ESVPEVVT
+586 ETAPEIVT
-594 ASFRFGVQG
+594 ATFRFGVQDG
-603 SFNPG
+603 FSPG
-608 GSSSNTIVGNL
+608 GSSGNTITTTL
-619 RLLPQNERKR
+619 RLLPKKERKR
-629 SQKEIEIALRKE
+629 SQKEIEIALRKK
-641 LDNIAGISY
+641 LDEIAGISY
-650 YFEGGGMMGSGESA
+650 YFEGGGMMSSGESA
-664 VEIKVL
+664 VEIKVV

-714 DVLNDLKLTN
+714 DVLNDLRLTN
-724 LQIAS
+724 MQVAS

-756 DKKYRQDR
+756 DKNYREDR
-764 NALDNLIIPVAGGT
+764 EALGNLLIPISAGGT
-778 VPLRQIADIK
+778 VPLRQIADIR
-788 EAQGPVTI
+788 ETQGPVTI

-807 GCNLAGIDLKTAVE
+807 GCNLAGIDLKTAVSK
-821 RIEQIQSE
+821 IEQIQSE
-829 IAIPSDMMMI
+829 IAVPSDMMLI
-839 MGGTAEDRQEAMF
+839 MGGTAEDQQEAYF
-852 YLLVAILVG
+852 YLILAVLVG
-861 ALLVYMVMASQFESL
+861 ALLVYMVMAGQFESL
-876 VDPFIIIF
+876 LDPFIIMF

-893 LIFLFITKTPIS
+893 FILLFVTNTPIS

-981 PLAKAVIGGMTVT
+981 PLAVAVIGGMCAT
-994 TFLTLLVI
+994 TLLTLVVI
-1002 PCLYIIFEEWGEKI
+1002 PCLYIIFEEWSEKI
-1016 KNKLFGIL
+1016 KSRLFGI
-1024 KKLELIAE
+1024 KKA

>member
-1 MNLSGISI
+1 MSLIGLSI
-9 KRKVTLAMIYIIA
+9 KRKVTMAMIYIVA

-41 DFPIVLVFTNYSGVS
+41 DFPIVLVFTSYSGVS

-76 NIKKISS
+76 NIKKIISN
-83 SSTNGASM
+83 STNGNSM
-91 VMLEFVYGTNMDK
+91 VMLEFVYGTNMDQ
-104 AETDVRNSLD
+104 AETDVRNALD
-114 MIRDYLPSDADEPIV
+114 MIRDYLPSDAEEPFV
-129 LALNPSMMPIMML
+129 LALNPSMMPIMMM

-164 LLERVDG
+164 LLERVEG

-196 HSLSPQDVATAIQTS
+196 HSLSPQDVATVIQTS
-211 AGLVSAGNIKTF
+211 AGLVSSGNIKTF

-235 RNLEQLRNIVIKP
+235 RSLEQIRNIVVKP
-248 GTVPLRLKEV
+248 GTVPLRLKDV
-258 AVVEDGFKEMTGDVR
+258 ASVEDGFKEQTGDVR
-273 VNGRQGIAIIVSKQS
+273 INGRQGIAIVVSKQS
-288 DANTVLAAQKVKK
+288 DANTVQAAGQVKK

-312 GINFEILFDTSEFTS
+312 GVDFEILFDTSEFTS
-327 NSLKNLYNTA
+327 NSLNNLSDTA

-344 IIVIYA
+344 ILVIFA
-350 FIRSFRGSLIMAIS
+350 FIRSFRGSIIMAIS

-377 LSDLTLNVISMAGLA
+377 LCDLTLNVISMAGLA

-410 RYRSLGRNSVE
+410 RYRSLGHKSVE
-421 ASERGASEVS
+421 ASEKGASEMS

-467 FSLTVSLLV
+467 FSLSVSLLV
-476 AVTLVPM
+476 ALTLVPM
-483 MSSVFLKE
+483 MASVFLKE
-491 RLGSKKSKASDKPK
+491 RLDNKNSKKGDKPK
-505 TLNKLTSKYQKLLH
+505 ALNMLTDKYQKILH
-519 WSLYHKKYVLLLA
+519 WSLYHKKYVLLITILM
-532 LLLLVFSFCL
+532 LVFSCCL
-542 IPFMGGEFMPETDQG
+542 VPFMGGEFMPETDQG
-557 RISFTIECATGV
+557 RINITIESATGV

-581 EKILQ
+581 ENILK
-586 ESVPEVVT
+586 ESAPEIVT
-594 ASFRFGVQG
+594 ATFRFGVQEG
-603 SFNPG
+603 FSPG
-608 GSSSNTIVGNL
+608 GSSGNTITATL
-619 RLLPQNERKR
+619 RLLPRNERKR
-629 SQKEIEIALRKE
+629 SQKEIEIALRKK
-641 LDNIAGISY
+641 LDEIAGISY
-650 YFEGGGMMGSGESA
+650 YFEGGGMMSSGESA
-664 VEIKVL
+664 VEIKVI
-670 GNDLTRAKAIADDL
+670 GNDLTRTKAIADDL

-714 DVLNDLKLTN
+714 DVLNDLRLTN
-724 LQIAS
+724 IQVAS

-756 DKKYRQDR
+756 GKEYREDR
-764 NALDNLIIPVAGGT
+764 EALGNLLIPISAGGT
-778 VPLRQIADIK
+778 VPLRQIADIQ
-788 EAQGPVTI
+788 ETQGPVTI

-807 GCNLAGIDLKTAVE
+807 GCNLAGIDLKNAVSK
-821 RIEQIQSE
+821 IEQIQSE

-839 MGGTAEDRQEAMF
+839 MGGTAEDQQEAYF
-852 YLLVAILVG
+852 YLILAVLVG
-861 ALLVYMVMASQFESL
+861 ALLVYMVMAGQFESL
-876 VDPFIIIF
+876 VDPFIIMF

-893 LIFLFITKTPIS
+893 FIFMFITNTPIS
-905 VMALIGVV
+905 VMALIGIV

-973 GDGSETWA
+973 GEGSETWA
-981 PLAKAVIGGMTVT
+981 PLAVAVIGGMCAT
-994 TFLTLLVI
+994 TLLTLVVI
-1002 PCLYIIFEEWGEKI
+1002 PCLYIIFEEWSGKI
-1016 KNKLFGIL
+1016 KNKLFGT
-1024 KKLELIAE
+1024 KKA

>member
-1 MNLSGISI
+1 MKLTGFSI
-9 KRKVTLAMIYIIA
+9 KRKVTLAMIYIVA

-41 DFPIVLVFTNYSGVS
+41 DFPIVLVFTSYSGVS

-76 NIKKISS
+76 NIKKITSS
-83 SSTNGASM
+83 SSNSKSM
-91 VMLEFVYGTNMDK
+91 VMLEFVYGTDMDK
-104 AETDVRNSLD
+104 AEADVRNALD
-114 MIRDYLPSDADEPIV
+114 MIRDYLPSDAEEPFV

-171 VASVEIAGGFERQIN
+171 VASIEIAGGFERQIN

-211 AGLVSAGNIKTF
+211 AGLVSSGNIKTF

-235 RNLEQLRNIVIKP
+235 RSLEQIRNIVIKP
-248 GTVPLRLKEV
+248 GTVPLRLKDV
-258 AVVEDGFKEMTGDVR
+258 ALVEDGYKEQTGDVR
-273 VNGRQGIAIIVSKQS
+273 INGRQGVAIVVSKQS
-288 DANTVLAAQKVKK
+288 DANTVQAAAHVKK

-312 GINFEILFDTSEFTS
+312 GVDFEILFDTSEFTS
-327 NSLKNLYNTA
+327 NSLKNLSDTA

-344 IIVIYA
+344 ILVIFA

-410 RYRSLGRNSVE
+410 RYRSLGYKSVE
-421 ASERGASEVS
+421 ASEQGASEMS
-431 MAITASTLTT
+431 TAIIASTLTT

-476 AVTLVPM
+476 ALTLVPM
-483 MSSVFLKE
+483 MASVLLKE
-491 RLGSKKSKASDKPK
+491 RLDNKKSKNGDKPNALK
-505 TLNKLTSKYQKLLH
+505 KLTDKYQKILH
-519 WSLYHKKYVLLLA
+519 WSLYHKKYVLLMA
-532 LLLLVFSFCL
+532 LLMLVFSCCL
-542 IPFMGGEFMPETDQG
+542 VPFMGGEFMPETDQG
-557 RISFTIECATGV
+557 RINLTIESATGV

-581 EKILQ
+581 ENILK
-586 ESVPEVVT
+586 ESAPEIVT
-594 ASFRFGVQG
+594 ATFRFGVQEG
-603 SFNPG
+603 FSPG
-608 GSSSNTIVGNL
+608 GSSGNTITTTL
-619 RLLPQNERKR
+619 RLLPRKERKR
-629 SQKEIEIALRKE
+629 SQKEIEIALRKK
-641 LDNIAGISY
+641 LDEIAGISY
-650 YFEGGGMMGSGESA
+650 YFEGGSMMSSGEKA
-664 VEIKVL
+664 VEIKVV

-684 KARMEKVEGL
+684 KARMEKVKGL
-694 VDIRV
+694 VDVRV

-705 PQLDVHLKQ
+705 PQLDIHLKQ
-714 DVLNDLKLTN
+714 DVLNDLRLTN
-724 LQIAS
+724 MQVAS

-734 IQGRTVAKYREKG
+734 IQGRTIAKYREKG

-756 DKKYRQDR
+756 DKKYREDR
-764 NALDNLIIPVAGGT
+764 EALGNLLIPISAGGT
-778 VPLRQIADIK
+778 VPLRQIADIR
-788 EAQGPVTI
+788 ETQGPVTI

-807 GCNLAGIDLKTAVE
+807 GCNLAGIDLKTAVKK
-821 RIEQIQSE
+821 IEQIQSE
-829 IAIPSDMMMI
+829 IAVPSDMMLI
-839 MGGTAEDRQEAMF
+839 MGGTAEDQQEAYF
-852 YLLVAILVG
+852 YLILAVLVG
-861 ALLVYMVMASQFESL
+861 ALLVYMVMAGQFESL
-876 VDPFIIIF
+876 LDPFIIMF

-893 LIFLFITKTPIS
+893 FILLFVTNTPIS
-905 VMALIGVV
+905 VMALIGIV

-962 IIGMIPLALEL
+962 IIGMIPLALKL

-981 PLAKAVIGGMTVT
+981 PLAVAVIGGMCAT
-994 TFLTLLVI
+994 TLLTLVVI
-1002 PCLYIIFEEWGEKI
+1002 PCLYIIFEEWSEKI
-1016 KNKLFGIL
+1016 KNRLFGT
-1024 KKLELIAE
+1024 KKA